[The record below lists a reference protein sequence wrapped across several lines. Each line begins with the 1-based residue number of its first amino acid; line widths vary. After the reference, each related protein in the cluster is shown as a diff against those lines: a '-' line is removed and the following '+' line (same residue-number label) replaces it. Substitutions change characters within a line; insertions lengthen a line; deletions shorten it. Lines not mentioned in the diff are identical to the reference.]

1 MPPLILAGVAA
12 GAAAVPVVV
21 VAMLMLG
28 PFLLP
33 LWLRTMNR
41 LDRERLLAATKGA
54 YLIVSEIARK
64 TPMSLDDDIAKI
76 IKMVEDETSKTLKPS
91 QRLFVQNV
99 AHSMHVDPNKPDLSP
114 TLPASTSTAQR

>member
-1 MPPLILAGVAA
+1 MPPWILAGVAA

-21 VAMLMLG
+21 VAILMLG

-64 TPMSLDDDIAKI
+64 TPMSLDDDVAKI

-114 TLPASTSTAQR
+114 TRPASTSTARR